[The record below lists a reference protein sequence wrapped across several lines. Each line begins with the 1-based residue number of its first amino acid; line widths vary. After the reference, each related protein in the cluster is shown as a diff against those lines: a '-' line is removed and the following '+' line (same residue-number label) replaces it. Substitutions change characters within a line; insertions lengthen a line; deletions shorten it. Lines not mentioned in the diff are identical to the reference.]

1 MPSFL
6 CLQHE
11 RLSAMSEP
19 AVMADKRPCI
29 NECQG
34 YPGYP
39 DGRTAGRTTIFQSAL
54 EAVVQS

>member
-11 RLSAMSEP
+11 RLSAMPEP

-39 DGRTAGRTTIFQSAL
+39 DGRTDHHISVSFRGGGSVIK
-54 EAVVQS
+54 